1 MTTAPRSSYHED
13 LQSVYRAGRALNWVA
28 RRRWGLRMMQR
39 FAMRPMV
46 GNQIDGVFND
56 EIFIPS
62 TTTPGHSIRARVY
75 KPANA
80 TGPLPAMLYIHG
92 GGYQVGVPE
101 QAHDFF
107 EGLLERR
114 DVAIV
119 APAYRLSLDGHPY
132 PAGLDDCFDTI
143 QYMKNHAAD
152 LGIRDDK
159 FIVAGHSG
167 GGGMTAAFTHRV
179 VDSGVVELA
188 FQMPI
193 YPMLDHRMETPSA
206 QFEGTA
212 VWDKRSNALAW
223 ENYLGHLNGAV
234 PEYGSP
240 ALRQDVS
247 GLPPTISWVG
257 TVEPFKDE
265 TIAYM
270 QAIEAAGVP
279 TRFTLF
285 EGGFH
290 GFEILRPEAGVSK
303 QAIEFERSTFAE
315 FYDLYL

>member
-13 LQSVYRAGRALNWVA
+13 LQGVYRAGRALNWVA

-46 GNQIDGVFND
+46 GNQIDGVVND

-62 TTTPGHSIRARVY
+62 TTTPEHSIRARVY

-132 PAGLDDCFDTI
+132 PAGLDDCVSGV
-143 QYMKNHAAD
+143 KWVVASAAS
-152 LGIRDDK
+152 LGLDPERV
-159 FIVAGHSG
+159 IVAGG
-167 GGGMTAAFTHRV
+167 
-179 VDSGVVELA
+179 D
-188 FQMPI
+188 
-193 YPMLDHRMETPSA
+193 D
-206 QFEGTA
+206 GTLR
-212 VWDKRSNALAW
+212 VWD
-223 ENYLGHLNGAV
+223 G
-234 PEYGSP
+234 
-240 ALRQDVS
+240 
-247 GLPPTISWVG
+247 
-257 TVEPFKDE
+257 VEKKSLF
-265 TIAYM
+265 
-270 QAIEAAGVP
+270 
-279 TRFTLF
+279 RFA
-285 EGGFH
+285 
-290 GFEILRPEAGVSK
+290 P
-303 QAIEFERSTFAE
+303 
-315 FYDLYL
+315 D